1 MAEDKMT
8 RRDVE
13 IVRRSVGYDG
23 FSKLHVLHLRHRLH
37 NGGWSDELEREVYER
52 ANAAA
57 ILLYDPDRDAVA
69 LLEQCRPGAYLSDRE
84 CWQLEPVAGIFLRG
98 ESPEDVAVRETKE
111 EAGCEVSSVRSI
123 GTYLVSPGCA
133 TETVHCFVGRIDSR
147 AVGGVHGHVEEGED
161 IRVHVLP
168 MAEVR
173 EGLESGRFEYALTLI
188 CLQWLVINHASIR
201 CAWLGEA

>member
-1 MAEDKMT
+1 MT
-8 RRDVE
+8 RRDVQ
-13 IVRRSVGYDG
+13 IVRRSAGYEG

-69 LLEQCRPGAYLSDRE
+69 LLEQCRPGAYLSGRE
-84 CWQLEPVAGIFLRG
+84 CWQLEPVAGIFLPG

-111 EAGCEVSSVRSI
+111 EAGCDVSSVKSI
-123 GTYLVSPGCA
+123 GAYLVSPGCA

-147 AVGGVHGHVEEGED
+147 VVGGVHGHLEEGED

-173 EGLESGRFEYALTLI
+173 AGLESGRFEYALTLI
-188 CLQWLVINHASIR
+188 CLQWLVINHASLR
-201 CAWLGEA
+201 RAWLGED